1 VRNRNTMHEEND
13 ASKAIGH
20 GLDTK
25 VEAQTDMKAQDVVEL
40 VQFLERNHIEVW
52 LDGGWGVDA
61 LLEEQTR
68 EHKDLDLVVVLSGV
82 PRMQTLLGERGF
94 RLVEGGSPM
103 SLVLAGEK
111 GRHIDVH
118 PVTWDEQGNGI
129 YRMRNGQDWVYPA
142 SGFAGSGSVLGQR
155 VRCLTAETQMLC
167 HTGYELSEK
176 DFREMDALHQ
186 RFGVEYPP
194 EYRRQPTGDQA

>member
-1 VRNRNTMHEEND
+1 M
-13 ASKAIGH
+13 SM
-20 GLDTK
+20 L
-25 VEAQTDMKAQDVVEL
+25 EAQIDMKAEDVVEL
-40 VQFLERNHIEVW
+40 VELLERNDIRVW

-68 EHKDLDLVVVLSGV
+68 PHKDLDLVAALPDV
-82 PRMQTLLGERGF
+82 PRMQTLLAGRGF
-94 RLVEGGSPM
+94 KLVEGGPPM
-103 SLVLAGEK
+103 SFVLADEK
-111 GRHIDVH
+111 GRHLDVH
-118 PVTWDEQGNGI
+118 PVTWDERGNGI
-129 YRMRNGQDWVYPA
+129 YRMQNGQDWVYPA

-155 VRCLTAETQMLC
+155 VRCLTAETQMLLC

-194 EYRRQPTGDQA
+194 EYHKQAIDDRP

>member
-1 VRNRNTMHEEND
+1 LD
-13 ASKAIGH
+13 A
-20 GLDTK
+20 K
-25 VEAQTDMKAQDVVEL
+25 VEGQTEMKAQDVVEI
-40 VQFLERNHIEVW
+40 VQLLERNDIGVW

-68 EHKDLDLVVVLSGV
+68 PHKDLDLVVALSDV
-82 PRMQTLLGERGF
+82 PRMRALLAERGF
-94 RLVEGGSPM
+94 RLIEGGPPM
-103 SLVLAGEK
+103 SLVLADEK

-129 YRMRNGQDWVYPA
+129 YRMQNGQDCVYPA

-155 VRCLTAETQMLC
+155 VRCLTAETQMFLC

-176 DFREMDALHQ
+176 DCREMGALHQ

-194 EYRRQPTGDQA
+194 EYQKQPPDDIT

>member
-1 VRNRNTMHEEND
+1 MVKLPAGSSATEHDLD
-13 ASKAIGH
+13 A
-20 GLDTK
+20 K
-25 VEAQTDMKAQDVVEL
+25 VEGQTEMKAQDVVEI
-40 VQFLERNHIEVW
+40 VQLLERNDIGVW

-68 EHKDLDLVVVLSGV
+68 PHKDLDLVVALSDV
-82 PRMQTLLGERGF
+82 PRMRALLAERGF
-94 RLVEGGSPM
+94 ALVAGGPPM
-103 SLVLAGEK
+103 SFVLADEK

-129 YRMRNGQDWVYPA
+129 YRMQNGQDCVYPA

-155 VRCLTAETQMLC
+155 MRCLTAETQMFLC

-194 EYRRQPTGDQA
+194 EYQKQPTDDLT